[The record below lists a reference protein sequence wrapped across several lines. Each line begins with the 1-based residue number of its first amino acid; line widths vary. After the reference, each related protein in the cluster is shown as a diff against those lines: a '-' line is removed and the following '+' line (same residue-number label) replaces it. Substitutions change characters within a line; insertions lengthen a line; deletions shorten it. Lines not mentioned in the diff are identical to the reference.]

1 MDSPGADE
9 KAQWKEKFWA
19 GRVKEQR
26 ERGR

>member
-9 KAQWKEKFWA
+9 KAQWKENFWA